1 MFNEL
6 CTLNN
11 EQAKLLNIKIT
22 AADLRIPYLE
32 KRTFQLVTFFL
43 TSTITMIHISTPT
56 SFAPK
61 AKWSVDLKSS
71 HTSKFVLNWRLHNE
85 ACTNLLF
92 NPLTPMSDQDRISP
106 YNINTI
112 STR

>member
-6 CTLNN
+6 CKLNN

-22 AADLRIPYLE
+22 AADLRIPYSE
-32 KRTFQLVTFFL
+32 KRTFQSVTFFL
-43 TSTITMIHISTPT
+43 TSPITIMHISTPT

-61 AKWSVDLKSS
+61 AKRYVDIKSS

-85 ACTNLLF
+85 ACTNLLYR
-92 NPLTPMSDQDRISP
+92 LTL
-106 YNINTI
+106 
-112 STR
+112 